1 MLKFQFVYTSDA
13 HYGITRARFQKTANV
28 GAQIVNQVMIS
39 KMNNLTNLTFPLD
52 GGVRSGSKVDSV
64 DFVVM
69 TGDIANRSETTII
82 PTLSA
87 STCWTQFAN
96 DYINGITLKDKVG
109 NNSKLYLL
117 PGNHD
122 VTNAVGF
129 YKTMSPLKDSAA
141 MVNIYNMMM
150 PIPRSAGNYN
160 YANEKI
166 HYSKDIGGIHMIF
179 VCMWPDSAERVWMTN
194 DLATVS
200 QSTPVFYLYP

>member
-1 MLKFQFVYTSDA
+1 MKKMKKKYGLFNLLPKNYKKLFSKTLMIGFCTFGFLSTSIAQIQFVYTSDA

-150 PIPRSAGNYN
+150 PNP
-160 YANEKI
+160 KI
-166 HYSKDIGGIHMIF
+166 
-179 VCMWPDSAERVWMTN
+179 CW
-194 DLATVS
+194 
-200 QSTPVFYLYP
+200 